1 MSKNLVTIVDYE
13 CGNIYSLNRI
23 LEKLNY
29 KVEITNNPEKVNNAD
44 KIILPGVGAFSVGM
58 ENLKKN
64 GLQEAIK
71 NFLKKGNFLL
81 GICLGMQLLMKSS
94 DEFGKYK
101 GLSLINGKVIS
112 LEKKENFPIP
122 HIGWSSIEID
132 KKKNENKIISEI
144 KDKSYFYFIHSFK
157 VLVDTNAQLLS
168 AAYKPFFSVIGVP
181 IAQRPRPGG
190 KNFIVKIL
198 SYISCADFCAC
209 QGFHPN

>member
-112 LEKKENFPIP
+112 LEKNENFPIP
-122 HIGWSSIEID
+122 HIGWSSIEIN

-157 VLVDTNAQLLS
+157 VLVEENDNSVCTTNYGSNKFCSVVNS
-168 AAYKPFFSVIGVP
+168 ANIFGT
-181 IAQRPRPGG
+181 Q
-190 KNFIVKIL
+190 
-198 SYISCADFCAC
+198 
-209 QGFHPN
+209 FHPEKSGRVGEKLIQNFLDL

>member
-112 LEKKENFPIP
+112 LEKNENFPIP

-132 KKKNENKIISEI
+132 KKK
-144 KDKSYFYFIHSFK
+144 
-157 VLVDTNAQLLS
+157 
-168 AAYKPFFSVIGVP
+168 
-181 IAQRPRPGG
+181 
-190 KNFIVKIL
+190 
-198 SYISCADFCAC
+198 
-209 QGFHPN
+209 

>member
-44 KIILPGVGAFSVGM
+44 KVILPGVGAFSVGM

-64 GLQEAIK
+64 DLQEAIK

-112 LEKKENFPIP
+112 LEKNENFPIP

-157 VLVDTNAQLLS
+157 VLVEENDSSVCTTN
-168 AAYKPFFSVIGVP
+168 YGTNKFCSVVNSSNIFGT
-181 IAQRPRPGG
+181 Q
-190 KNFIVKIL
+190 
-198 SYISCADFCAC
+198 
-209 QGFHPN
+209 FHPEKSGRVGEKLIQNFLDL